1 MKKILISDF
10 SRVLL
15 FPKDEIYRS
24 GLNKLYGQTSVNGG
38 KFEDYFVLNED
49 LLKELEELD
58 LEKYVFTTGTVQDA
72 PEIKNRVST
81 VFKKVFNVPMIGYKK
96 TDGNAYLKLCSEIGV
111 EPNQAMFIDDTQVNV
126 VAAKTAGL
134 HAVVYENNDQVLGE
148 ITEWLE

>member
-58 LEKYVFTTGTVQDA
+58 LDKYVFTTGTVQDA
-72 PEIKNRVST
+72 PEIKNRIST
-81 VFKKVFNVPMIGYKK
+81 VFKKVFNVPMIGYIK

-111 EPNQAMFIDDTQVNV
+111 EPNQAMFIDDTQANV

-148 ITEWLE
+148 ITKWLE